1 MFERTG
7 RAVKHIAVCGLLTH
21 GDKTLGPDLTRF
33 LGDAYEMKSEAAEAI
48 ETAREFVETI
58 AAILGP
64 EAPNAPPPDPAHP
77 PRTERMP
84 NPLPLIS

>member
-64 EAPNAPPPDPAHP
+64 EAPNAPPLTLRTRPA
-77 PRTERMP
+77 P
-84 NPLPLIS
+84 NACQTPFP